1 MMIYMVRAARAKHPM
16 PMGDVCIT
24 VCMVL
29 FKAELNLVNPV
40 PTRPF
45 IAQGHGSYNV
55 TKGLTGGPRVVESL
69 YSS

>member
-40 PTRPF
+40 AYPTF
-45 IAQGHGSYNV
+45 
-55 TKGLTGGPRVVESL
+55 
-69 YSS
+69 YSSRAWQLQCDQGPDRWSQGS